1 MTVTISS
8 VLIKAAA
15 TKAARIKVAAIKAV
29 WVKTFWI
36 KAAAIA
42 GAVHA
47 LPGPGASAPGRALGV
62 AALITWFLDAASG
75 GYMIG
80 TWIRR
85 GGPRE
90 RIAAGDRMAPTL
102 VFGHFGLAS
111 TGLLLWASY
120 VITLAPAVA
129 WVAVSL
135 LVLVIGLGIS
145 TVTLWTPFPGQPEA
159 ADDQPASAASG
170 GGSAET
176 SQGDGPATG
185 PAWNSLTGGLT
196 DDLLQQALTDDELLN
211 SLVENVVA
219 SVPAGSSIP
228 DDARQQR
235 DRAHRRVQIMALIP
249 AGHGVAAMA
258 TVLLAVL
265 AAVTAAS

>member
-15 TKAARIKVAAIKAV
+15 
-29 WVKTFWI
+29 I

-42 GAVHA
+42 GALPA
-47 LPGPGASAPGRALGV
+47 LPDTGASSPGRALGV

-85 GGPRE
+85 GGPRAQ
-90 RIAAGDRMAPTL
+90 IAAGDRLAPAL

-120 VITLAPAVA
+120 VVTLAPALA
-129 WVAVSL
+129 WVAVTL

-159 ADDQPASAASG
+159 ADDQRASSTSG
-170 GGSAET
+170 GNAGAE
-176 SQGDGPATG
+176 SSGDDGPVTG
-185 PAWNSLTGGLT
+185 PAWNSLTGGPT
-196 DDLLQQALTDDELLN
+196 DDLLQRALTDESLLN
-211 SLVENVVA
+211 RLVEDVVA
-219 SVPAGSSIP
+219 SVPAGSSTP
-228 DDARQQR
+228 ARLRHER
-235 DRAHRRVQIMALIP
+235 DRANRRLQIMTLIP

-265 AAVTAAS
+265 AAVTAAR